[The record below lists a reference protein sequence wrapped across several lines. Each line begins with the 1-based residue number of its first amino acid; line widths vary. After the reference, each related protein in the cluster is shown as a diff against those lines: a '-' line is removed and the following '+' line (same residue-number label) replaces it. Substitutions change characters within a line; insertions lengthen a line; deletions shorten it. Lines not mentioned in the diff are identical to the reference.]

1 MEQWLINHGYQHPLD
16 VKNQILEI
24 QKELPKLELRV
35 SDDEIGLV
43 GLIDMES
50 APPEAKTI
58 FLRRSIPPEYPA
70 ISPLLSIEHLD
81 GFCIIPNQN
90 IDTCGSIK
98 VGLETR
104 NQLKIGLNLV
114 RLLKV
119 ILFKSSMIDINTF
132 ILGAKKEAFNPNANL
147 QKTHH
152 AISKFEETHKFSK

>member
-1 MEQWLINHGYQHPLD
+1 MSVKMSASLRVAKMEQWLINHGYQHPLD

-43 GLIDMES
+43 GLLDMES

-58 FLRRSIPPEYPA
+58 FLRMRIPPEYPA
-70 ISPLLSIEHLD
+70 IRPLLSIEPPD

-98 VGLETR
+98 VGQDTR
-104 NQLKIGLNLV
+104 NQLKMGLNLA
-114 RLLKV
+114 RLIKV
-119 ILFKSSMIDINTF
+119 ILFNSIVID
-132 ILGAKKEAFNPNANL
+132 
-147 QKTHH
+147 
-152 AISKFEETHKFSK
+152 